1 MSQSEQPTSSTQNN
15 STLEDRVTQAVNQ
28 KLLGQ
33 VKWFHNRLNYGFITV
48 VSRDYIESNGPAD
61 VFVHQSHIH
70 PLKSSYRTLYQGEY
84 VSFDLTSANAE
95 TGEASGH
102 SHQAVNVTGVEGG
115 NLMCDISPR
124 RSDTRRRT
132 QPRNSRDSRDTRD
145 SRRGQYFNQ
154 NDNNTTTDNTNADN
168 TTTDNTTTDNTTTDN
183 TTTNEST

>member
-28 KLLGQ
+28 RLLGQ

-48 VSRDYIESNGPAD
+48 VSRDYVESNGPTD
-61 VFVHQSHIH
+61 VFVHQSHIN

-84 VSFDLTSANAE
+84 VAFDLTSTNE
-95 TGEASGH
+95 ENNGH

-132 QPRNSRDSRDTRD
+132 QTRD
-145 SRRGQYFNQ
+145 SRRGQTFNQ
-154 NDNNTTTDNTNADN
+154 NDNNTTTDNTTTNNATTVN
-168 TTTDNTTTDNTTTDN
+168 TTV
-183 TTTNEST
+183 NEST